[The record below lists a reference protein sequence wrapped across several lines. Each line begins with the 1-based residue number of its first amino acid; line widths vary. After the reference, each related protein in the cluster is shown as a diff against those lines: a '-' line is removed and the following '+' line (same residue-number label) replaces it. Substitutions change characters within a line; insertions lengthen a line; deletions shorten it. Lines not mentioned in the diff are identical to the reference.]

1 MDKYWKSP
9 EEKDDN
15 SLFNHIAIMC
25 GIFGATSLVAYAVSL
40 KLISSEATI
49 MLYLLCVFLVVWRT
63 GRFSLGV
70 IASIGSTMVYYYFFA
85 SPKFS
90 YDMTTPPRYLLTMGI
105 MIAVALVTSG
115 LISQIRQEAL
125 IAREK
130 EALTEQLLQ
139 LNNDLAGAKSAEA
152 IIGIALSAINEGV
165 GCAAGYVAYD
175 PSGKPGSRYV
185 FQTVGYRTALS
196 WYPMEEDE
204 SVRLRIRNGTTI
216 FVRGKQYYEW
226 PLRGHAG
233 LMGAIRIRLAEQEN
247 LDRTQ
252 LHLMRSIIDNIG
264 MALDRFRTAE
274 LRLQAREEANQERF
288 RSTLLRSISHDIR
301 TPLTSISGNAEML
314 MKASKPEDYRY
325 RMAKNI
331 YDDAQN
337 LSGMVENVLG
347 ITRLESGVEIKKA
360 VEVAEEVIGAAV
372 QLTEVHHPEYD
383 IQVTVPEEILMV
395 PMDASLIQQAI
406 TNLLENAIHH
416 TKKTDGVAV
425 ILERQG
431 NDAVFTVRDR
441 GMGISPEHLD
451 RLFEPFYQSNRSD
464 QVVYRGFGLGLSICH
479 SIVKAHGGRILARN
493 REDVSGAEIIFTLP
507 MEGEQ

>member
-1 MDKYWKSP
+1 MEKYWKSP
-9 EEKDDN
+9 EEKEDN

-70 IASIGSTMVYYYFFA
+70 VASIGSTMVYYYFFA

-105 MIAVALVTSG
+105 MISVALVTSG

-130 EALTEQLLQ
+130 EALTEQLLR

-175 PSGKPGSRYV
+175 PDGKPGSRYV
-185 FQTVGYRTALS
+185 FQTMGHHTALT

-204 SVRLRIRNGTTI
+204 DVRHRIRNGKTI
-216 FVRGKQYYEW
+216 F
-226 PLRGHAG
+226 G

-247 LDRTQ
+247 LDRMQ

-274 LRLQAREEANQERF
+274 LRLQAREEATQERF

-314 MKASKPEDYRY
+314 MKASKPEDHRY

-347 ITRLESGVEIKKA
+347 ITRLESGVEIKKE

-383 IQVTVPEEILMV
+383 IQVSVPEEILMV

-406 TNLLENAIHH
+406 TNMLENAIHH
-416 TKKTDGVAV
+416 TKKKDGVAV

-441 GMGISPEHLD
+441 GMGINPEHLD
-451 RLFEPFYQSNRSD
+451 RLFEPFYQTNRSD
-464 QVVYRGFGLGLSICH
+464 RVVYRGFGLGLSICH

-493 REDVSGAEIIFTLP
+493 RKDMSGAEIIFTLP